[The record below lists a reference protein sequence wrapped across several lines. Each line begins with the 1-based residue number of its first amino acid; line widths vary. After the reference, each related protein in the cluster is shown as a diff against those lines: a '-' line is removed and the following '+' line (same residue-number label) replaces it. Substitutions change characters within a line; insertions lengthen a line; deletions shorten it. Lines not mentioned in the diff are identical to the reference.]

1 MKKRRILVLMHP
13 DLVPPAPGEVRDERL
28 LYQGKT
34 EIDEVRALGVQEEL
48 APIREAVREMRPH
61 VFSTSGRSSTISLTS
76 ISTWSAISSCSRS
89 TTRAAIRA
97 GSSWPATR
105 RSPRSWP
112 AGTAC
117 TSRISWSCRGGRRVS
132 RPRGLRFPL
141 IVKSLMDEGSF
152 GIAQASIV
160 DSDEKLA
167 DRVRFLHGRD
177 ADAIVEEYIEG
188 REIYVGVLG
197 NRRLEVLPIWELT
210 FENLPAGAMA
220 IATARVKHDPDY
232 QERRGIR
239 QQRAGAISPAT
250 EAAIVRTTRR
260 IYRILSLDGYAR
272 LDYRLREDGT
282 FFFLEGNPNPDLA
295 QSQEFA
301 SVAEEA
307 GLGYPAL
314 LERIVSLGMRR
325 PVP

>member
-1 MKKRRILVLMHP
+1 
-13 DLVPPAPGEVRDERL
+13 
-28 LYQGKT
+28 
-34 EIDEVRALGVQEEL
+34 
-48 APIREAVREMRPH
+48 
-61 VFSTSGRSSTISLTS
+61 
-76 ISTWSAISSCSRS
+76 
-89 TTRAAIRA
+89 
-97 GSSWPATR
+97 
-105 RSPRSWP
+105 
-112 AGTAC
+112 
-117 TSRISWSCRGGRRVS
+117 
-132 RPRGLRFPL
+132 
-141 IVKSLMDEGSF
+141 MDEGSF

-220 IATARVKHDPDY
+220 IATARVKHDPDD